1 MTKAIVPLRERS
13 TSTKERDKSSRWR
26 QQMRHGIQI
35 MLKRPLEK
43 NFARGKVFNKDTQR
57 MKVHRHIIIFS
68 ELTN

>member
-13 TSTKERDKSSRWR
+13 TGTKEGDRSSRWR
-26 QQMRHGIQI
+26 QQMRHGIQT

-43 NFARGKVFNKDTQR
+43 NFARGEVLNKETRR
-57 MKVHRHIIIFS
+57 MKVNRHIIIFS